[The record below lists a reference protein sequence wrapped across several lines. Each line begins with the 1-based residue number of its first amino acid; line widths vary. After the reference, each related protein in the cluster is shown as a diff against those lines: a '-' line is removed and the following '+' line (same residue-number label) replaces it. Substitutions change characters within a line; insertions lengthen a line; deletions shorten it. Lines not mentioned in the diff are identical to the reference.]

1 MANISKLNISEL
13 DFDAI
18 LLALKNY
25 LRSQPE
31 FTDYDFEGSGLS
43 VITRLLAYNTHY
55 LSYYLNMVANE
66 MYLDSA
72 DMRESI
78 VSIAKQLGYTPRSRH
93 AATAKVNLTITPP
106 TSPPPPA
113 NITIDKG
120 TKFNASSDGKNF
132 TFLTTQAYT
141 LTYDSGNNRYVASDV
156 TLREG
161 KLFTH
166 KYVVNTTT
174 PERYLIPNAG
184 VDTNTLIV
192 RVKDSIGSST
202 VTTYALADDINELN
216 GTSTVYFIQEVEEG
230 KYEVYFGD
238 GVIGKA
244 LENGNVVY
252 IDYLVCNADLPNY
265 CKIFTPASQVGGYSN
280 VVVGLVN
287 AAFGGA
293 ERESVESIRFAA
305 PKNYEAQNRAVTV
318 EDYKTIITRDY
329 PNVDSVAVWGGENE
343 EPPQYGKVFLSLK
356 PVSGYVITENTK
368 GTIVKEVLKRRNIV
382 SIIPVVKDP
391 EYIFIKVNSLVKFD
405 AENTARTADQIKQLV
420 IDEILNFGS
429 DSIGKFDRILR
440 YSKLT
445 RRIDAVEPAI
455 TNNLTTIQLE
465 KRFKPRLGSTDDYKL
480 QFGNAFVPSTLT
492 SGAFVDTLDPSF
504 VTGDKYFFDDNGS
517 GVLRVYKFIG
527 TTRKYT
533 KPNAGSI
540 DYTTGTITLTKFRP
554 QDVVDTSKEL
564 RITVQPATND
574 ITPVRNNII
583 IIEGA
588 DVTVNMQAN
597 SPVLV

>member
-1 MANISKLNISEL
+1 MANKLNIAEL

-18 LLALKNY
+18 VLALKDY
-25 LRSQPE
+25 LRSQSE

-55 LSYYLNMVANE
+55 LSYYLNMIANE

-72 DMRESI
+72 EQRESI

-93 AATAKVNLTITPP
+93 AATAKVNLTITPTP
-106 TSPPPPA
+106 TPPPPA
-113 NITIDKG
+113 SITIDRG
-120 TKFNASSDGKNF
+120 TKFNTSRDGKNY
-132 TFLTTQAYT
+132 TFVTTQAYT
-141 LTYDSGNNRYVASDV
+141 VNYDESNNRYVASDV

-166 KYVVNTTT
+166 RYTVNTTT

-184 VDTNTLIV
+184 VDTNTVIV
-192 RVKDSIGSST
+192 RVKDNIGSST
-202 VTTYALADDINELN
+202 ITTYSLANDITELN
-216 GTSTVYFIQEVEEG
+216 GNSTVYFIQEVEEG

-238 GVIGKA
+238 GVIGKE

-252 IDYLVCNADLPNY
+252 IDYLVCNADQPNY
-265 CKIFTPASQVGGYSN
+265 CKIFTPAAQVGGYSS
-280 VVVGLVN
+280 VVVALVD

-293 ERESVESIRFAA
+293 EREDVESIRFAA

-318 EDYKTIITRDY
+318 EDYKTILTRDY

-343 EPPQYGKVFLSLK
+343 DPPQYGKVFLSLK
-356 PVSGYVITENTK
+356 PVSGFVVTENTK
-368 GTIVKEVLKRRNIV
+368 GTIIKDVLKRRNIV
-382 SIIPVVKDP
+382 SIIPVIKDP

-405 AENTARTADQIKQLV
+405 AENTVRTADQIKQLV
-420 IDEILNFGS
+420 IDEILNFGT

-445 RRIDAVEPAI
+445 RRIDAVELAI
-455 TNNLTTIQLE
+455 TNNLTTIQME
-465 KRFKPRLGSTDDYKL
+465 KRFKPRLGSVDDYKL
-480 QFGNAFVPSTLT
+480 QFGNAFVPGTLT

-504 VTGDKYFFDDNGS
+504 VSGDKYYFDDNGS
-517 GVLRVYKFIG
+517 GILRVYKFIG

-533 KPNAGSI
+533 KPSAGTV
-540 DYTTGTITLTKFRP
+540 DYTTGTITLTKFKP
-554 QDVVDTSKEL
+554 QDVLDTNKEL
-564 RITVQPATND
+564 RITVNPLTND
-574 ITPVRNNII
+574 IIPVRNNII
-583 IIEGA
+583 IIEGS

-597 SPVLV
+597 SPILV